1 MASVGRKITVEE
13 LECLRCHYTWF
24 PRIVNAEVKIPETC
38 PNDDC
43 RSPYW
48 NKNKERFFENQS
60 TKIESDLSSF
70 G

>member
-1 MASVGRKITVEE
+1 MMANVGRKITVEE

-24 PRIVNAEVKIPETC
+24 PRIVDAKVKIPGTC
-38 PNDDC
+38 PKC

-48 NKNKERFFENQS
+48 SRNKERFFENQS
-60 TKIESDLSSF
+60 TKIESDLSSS

>member
-1 MASVGRKITVEE
+1 MTKMVRKITVEE

-24 PRIVNAEVKIPETC
+24 PRIVNAEVKIPGTC
-38 PNDDC
+38 SQC

-48 NKNKERFFENQS
+48 NRNKERFLENQS
-60 TKIESDLSSF
+60 TKIESDLSSS